1 MGKDDF
7 SEVCKNYLNLS
18 VNVTLKFCQNLHK
31 HVERPV
37 ETIISVKS
45 EKEGKFFLL
54 RILVLSILFVCIYV
68 LVLGGGNDVTVI
80 CEGGSGV
87 PLSITPLPVVK
98 FPTSKMTKTQTGTIW
113 LSGYWRRG
121 RVGECARGK
130 LGKCPIMPP

>member
-45 EKEGKFFLL
+45 EKDGKLFLL
-54 RILVLSILFVCIYV
+54 RTLVLSILFVCIYV

-80 CEGGSGV
+80 CEGEVVSPS
-87 PLSITPLPVVK
+87 PLHPSPL
-98 FPTSKMTKTQTGTIW
+98 
-113 LSGYWRRG
+113 
-121 RVGECARGK
+121 
-130 LGKCPIMPP
+130 